1 MPASLVPRNEHT
13 HTQPHKLQGY
23 RVTPPAPP
31 PYPCIGETYVLATG
45 IARKHVIGG
54 AFVFEIDFYHSLSLS
69 LFFQCFDPTQLRLTQ
84 WQNPSSS
91 VVRPFRQYSRF

>member
-1 MPASLVPRNEHT
+1 MNT

-31 PYPCIGETYVLATG
+31 PYPCIGETCVLATG

-54 AFVFEIDFYHSLSLS
+54 AFVFEIDLISEI
-69 LFFQCFDPTQLRLTQ
+69 
-84 WQNPSSS
+84 
-91 VVRPFRQYSRF
+91 